1 MKAKIFQSIEF
12 VVMANFVVSAMFFIA
27 GCFLS
32 LSDRWSLF
40 DFNQDLYGEFATHL
54 KITMLYVGIS
64 EIIVCAYCCFTKK
77 MQGFA
82 LAGFCMI
89 LMIGTTHFY
98 GKMNDVE
105 IDEDLLLFLFYTG
118 ISHILFGILADL
130 KSTANHRSFQ

>member
-1 MKAKIFQSIEF
+1 MKEKIFQSIMF
-12 VVMANFVVSAMFFIA
+12 VVTANFVVSAMFFIA

-32 LSDRWSLF
+32 LSDNASLF
-40 DFNQDLYGEFATHL
+40 DFNQDLYGELATHL

-64 EIIVCAYCCFTKK
+64 EIIVCAYCFFTKK
-77 MQGFA
+77 MSGFA

-105 IDEDLLLFLFYTG
+105 IDEDLFLFLLYTG
-118 ISHILFGILADL
+118 TSHILFGLFVDL
-130 KSTANHRSFQ
+130 KKMTSRKSLQ